1 MALLCN
7 YFGTILTVT
16 LPHIHTTI
24 TQERLRCGVRRCP
37 SWRPGETNSVSTAR
51 FMSSTPRL
59 ISRRSCAREP
69 SGAASEPSGIQRR
82 TQRDPCPA
90 ASEPSGIQRHPNP
103 AGSVPHSGIRAQRHP
118 NPAGSVPSGIR
129 TQRDPAAS
137 DPSGIRTTQRDPCP
151 AACSEPSGIRTQRHA
166 IRTGIRTQRDP
177 KPAGYCI

>member
-90 ASEPSGIQRHPNP
+90 ASEPSGIQRHPIP
-103 AGSVPHSGIRAQRHP
+103 AGSVPHSGIRAQRHVP
-118 NPAGSVPSGIR
+118 NPAGSVPNGM
-129 TQRDPAAS
+129 
-137 DPSGIRTTQRDPCP
+137 PSEPG
-151 AACSEPSGIRTQRHA
+151 SEPSGIRN
-166 IRTGIRTQRDP
+166 QRDTVSSAVQFP
-177 KPAGYCI
+177 RRRDLS